1 MASQLPYSPEMDVE
15 DEFVASGNTNSYNS
29 SKTYFLVRPI
39 AETHSPALKHE
50 AMMSKGLMGKR
61 PSTTKLSKE
70 EFKSLRQY
78 IEQHF
83 DDVAPTND
91 PVAPAKKAKPK
102 KLSV

>member
-1 MASQLPYSPEMDVE
+1 MLWDCDSLWLS
-15 DEFVASGNTNSYNS
+15 
-29 SKTYFLVRPI
+29 
-39 AETHSPALKHE
+39 
-50 AMMSKGLMGKR
+50 GKR

-70 EFKSLRQY
+70 EFKSLGQH

-102 KLSV
+102 KQDKPLDDIRKEKEKR